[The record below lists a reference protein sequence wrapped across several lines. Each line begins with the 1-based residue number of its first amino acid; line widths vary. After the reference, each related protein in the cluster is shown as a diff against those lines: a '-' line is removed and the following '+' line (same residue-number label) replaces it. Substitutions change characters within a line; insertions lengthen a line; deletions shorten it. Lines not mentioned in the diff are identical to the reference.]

1 MARHPSRRYPYAT
14 SFYIDL
20 DTKNECKDLAA
31 SMSISESSLVRML
44 IRREY
49 TERIGSRKPPQQ
61 VQEQVQA

>member
-20 DTKNECKDLAA
+20 DTKNECKALAA
-31 SMSISESSLVRML
+31 SMSISESSVVRML

-49 TERIGSRKPPQQ
+49 AERIGSRKPPQPTD
-61 VQEQVQA
+61 QVQA

>member
-20 DTKNECKDLAA
+20 DTKNECKALAA
-31 SMSISESSLVRML
+31 SMSISESSVVRML

-49 TERIGSRKPPQQ
+49 ADRIGSKKPQQ
-61 VQEQVQA
+61 PMEQVQA